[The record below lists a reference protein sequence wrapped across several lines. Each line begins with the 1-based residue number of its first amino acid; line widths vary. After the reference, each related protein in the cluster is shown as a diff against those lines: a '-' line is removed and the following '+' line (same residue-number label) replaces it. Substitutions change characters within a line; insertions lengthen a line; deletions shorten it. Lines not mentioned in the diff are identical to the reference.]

1 MDIRGSTSK
10 GRETTARKG
19 TGPTS
24 MAIGRRGRKE
34 MQGKGVKERGDTRER
49 QC

>member
-19 TGPTS
+19 RGPTS
-24 MAIGRRGRKE
+24 MAIGGEGGRKCK
-34 MQGKGVKERGDTRER
+34 GKG
-49 QC
+49 